1 MRDIKRHFWFVLQS
15 VIVGLAMAFVYL
27 LFTGHFNNNQSSSK
41 TITEQPFS
49 YAAAVQKITPSVVSI
64 YTQSSERA
72 ENRTSLIS
80 PRNPYVT
87 RNYVGSGVIA
97 SDQGHI
103 VTNKHVINNAQKIY
117 VSLWDNQLFDAEVT
131 GIDDHTD
138 LAVIKI
144 AAEQLTPAQF
154 ADSDKVRTGDV
165 VLAVG
170 TPFGLNQSVSLGI
183 VSATGRKGLSG
194 TNSYN
199 VYENFIQTDAAINEG
214 NSGGALIN
222 PLGEVVGISTASY
235 NKYGAEGINFA
246 IPSNTTAQII
256 SSIQEYGE
264 VRRGW
269 FGLSFYPPN
278 SYLYGLTRPKKGV
291 RVYKV
296 FEGSSAADAGIQKDD
311 IVTYVGDN
319 EVNSFRQYQKQL
331 LAFVVGETAT
341 IKLLRDGK
349 TLSFE
354 LLMQSPPSM

>member
-1 MRDIKRHFWFVLQS
+1 MF
-15 VIVGLAMAFVYL
+15 GLALAFVYL
-27 LFTGHFNNNQSSSK
+27 LLSGHFNH
-41 TITEQPFS
+41 EQQEVLIKEPPFS
-49 YAAAVQKITPSVVSI
+49 YATAVQKITPSVVSI

-72 ENRTSLIS
+72 ENRNSLIS
-80 PRNPYVT
+80 PRSPYVT

-97 SDQGHI
+97 SGEGHI
-103 VTNKHVINNAQKIY
+103 VTNKHVISNAQKIY
-117 VSLWDNQLFDAEVT
+117 VSLWDNQLFDAEVA

-144 AAEQLTPAQF
+144 AAKQLTPAQF
-154 ADSDKVRTGDV
+154 ADSEKVQTGDV

-194 TNSYN
+194 TNSYK

-222 PLGEVVGISTASY
+222 PLGEVIGISTASY

-246 IPSNTTAQII
+246 IPSNTAAQII

-269 FGLSFYPPN
+269 FGLSFYSPN
-278 SYLYGLTRPKKGV
+278 AYLYGLTRPKKGV
-291 RVYKV
+291 LVYKV
-296 FEGSSAADAGIQKDD
+296 AEGSSAAAAGIQKND
-311 IVTYVGDN
+311 IITHIGDN

-331 LAFVVGETAT
+331 LAFVVGEKAT
-341 IKLLRDGK
+341 IKLLRANQE
-349 TLSFE
+349 LSFE